1 MKFLS
6 SNSKY
11 LVLAD
16 QALFS
21 GINFAL
27 NIALAKLLNLE
38 DFGRFSAV
46 LLGTYLVL
54 SINSAIVIHPA
65 QTGLSNFNLG
75 RYTKFLGLLQG
86 IFLLSIFIVA
96 ICIPHI
102 SNDEA
107 VFALGFLSLDFFRKY
122 FIATNAIITSLKAGI
137 LLFLLVGI
145 SLALLFF
152 TGNFTLSNIY
162 NTLSISYF
170 IAALFAFYYFRKQ
183 AKGKIE
189 KSFLKY
195 HIQHGKWL
203 LTTALAQWWS
213 SNLLVVAAGLYLGY
227 AALGALRL
235 VQSVFG
241 ILNLLFQSFEN
252 YLIPSVARVVKDNK
266 ESAFSEIK
274 SGMKLAYLSY
284 LPILVVGLLFPE
296 ELLHIVGNQTFV
308 EYSFL
313 VRGFTVLY
321 LLILLNQPLRLLIRS
336 LELNQYFTLGYVLLL
351 LVNLALADFVIKE
364 YKLMGIVIALSLSQ
378 IILLITWGTL
388 LINKKHALWK
398 SYI

>member
-6 SNSKY
+6 LNSKY

-38 DFGRFSAV
+38 DFGKFSAV

-54 SINSAIVIHPA
+54 SISSALIIQPA
-65 QTGLSNFNLG
+65 QTGTSKFNLKG
-75 RYTKFLGLLQG
+75 YTKFLGLLQG
-86 IFLLSIFIVA
+86 VVLLCLFLLALCFQKISLNEILFA
-96 ICIPHI
+96 I
-102 SNDEA
+102 S
-107 VFALGFLSLDFFRKY
+107 FLSLDFFRKY
-122 FIATNAIITSLKAGI
+122 FITTNATDKSLASGI
-137 LLFLLVGI
+137 LLFLLVST
-145 SLALLFF
+145 SLVLLFLI
-152 TGNFTLSNIY
+152 GNFTLSNIY

-170 IAALFAFYYFRKQ
+170 ISALFAFYYFLKQ
-183 AKGKIE
+183 AQGKIE

-195 HIQHGKWL
+195 HLQHGKWL

-252 YLIPSVARVVKDNK
+252 YLIPSVARVVKQNK
-266 ESAFSEIK
+266 ELAFSEIK

-284 LPILVVGLLFPE
+284 LPILVVGLFFPS
-296 ELLHIVGNQTFV
+296 ELLTLVGNQSFT
-308 EYSFL
+308 EYGFL

-351 LVNLALADFVIKE
+351 LVNLALADFVIKH
-364 YKLMGIVIALSLSQ
+364 YQLMGIVIALSLSQ

>member
-54 SINSAIVIHPA
+54 SISSAIVIQPA

-107 VFALGFLSLDFFRKY
+107 VFAFGFLSLDFFRKY
-122 FIATNAIITSLKAGI
+122 FIATNSIITSLKAGI
-137 LLFLLVGI
+137 LLFLLVSI
-145 SLALLFF
+145 SLVLLFF

-170 IAALFAFYYFRKQ
+170 IAALIAFYYFRKQ

-252 YLIPSVARVVKDNK
+252 YLIPSVARVLKENK

-284 LPILVVGLLFPE
+284 LPILVVGLLFPA
-296 ELLHIVGNQTFV
+296 ELLNIVGNQTFV
-308 EYSFL
+308 EYGFL

-364 YKLMGIVIALSLSQ
+364 YQLMGIVIALSLSQ
-378 IILLITWGTL
+378 LILLITWGTL